1 MPRRPNLINRH
12 SFDIGFLPASRV
24 AVGTARWQGQGR
36 ASWEGSLLE
45 PIISE
50 VPHLDT
56 ALGSAVSRMF
66 LRGHLHSHL
75 STPATPV
82 TRQWQSASQGCAHL
96 REPWGATGER
106 RFALGAP
113 RAFQR
118 AWEMY
123 FLAPRPLLLPL
134 SPGSVKQ
141 PWLQWL
147 KPAQKT
153 SLTRAEGAES
163 SGWAPGAPGS
173 SYQAGLMVEDGCLQ
187 CQPGLILFVSC
198 RPGCARGPRGAPAVG
213 PAGPWSLC
221 RAR

>member
-1 MPRRPNLINRH
+1 MGHEGGRGPQARSAPHPSPAGVRSRLSGLGTTRSSGWSPPVPRRPNLINRH

-96 REPWGATGER
+96 REPWGATGEC

-134 SPGSVKQ
+134 SPGSVK
-141 PWLQWL
+141 
-147 KPAQKT
+147 
-153 SLTRAEGAES
+153 
-163 SGWAPGAPGS
+163 
-173 SYQAGLMVEDGCLQ
+173 
-187 CQPGLILFVSC
+187 
-198 RPGCARGPRGAPAVG
+198 
-213 PAGPWSLC
+213 
-221 RAR
+221 